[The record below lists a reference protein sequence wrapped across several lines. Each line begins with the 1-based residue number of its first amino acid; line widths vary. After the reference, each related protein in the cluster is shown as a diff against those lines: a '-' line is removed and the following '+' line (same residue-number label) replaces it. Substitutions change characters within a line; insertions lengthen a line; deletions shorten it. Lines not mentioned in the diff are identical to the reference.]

1 MLNLSFDSNKKFIWE
16 RTNLLTNVYF
26 VRHAHSTYTP
36 DELRRPLSV
45 KGHADAEKITQ
56 ILKKENI
63 DYFISSPFKRAVQTV
78 EGATH
83 FFGKEVIIENGFKE
97 RKLSEVP
104 VENFD
109 IAITKV
115 WAEPTFSF
123 EGGESNIIAQKR
135 GVEATLKVVERY
147 EGSNIAIGTHGNLMV
162 LILNYFDKKYGF
174 NFWRE
179 LDMPDIY
186 KLTFEEKTLK
196 EVNRIWKRE

>member
-36 DELRRPLSV
+36 DELRRPLSE
-45 KGHADAEKITQ
+45 KGQADAEKITQ

-186 KLTFEEKTLK
+186 KLTFDEKKLK